1 MRKVLSLSRNGNNFV
16 KQDKLH
22 SEIRFLIQKNTT
34 NKLFINKL
42 FINKLFINKLFIKKN
57 IIRTLQQFFRL
68 NV

>member
-1 MRKVLSLSRNGNNFV
+1 MRKTLSLSRNGNNFV

-42 FINKLFINKLFIKKN
+42 FIKKN